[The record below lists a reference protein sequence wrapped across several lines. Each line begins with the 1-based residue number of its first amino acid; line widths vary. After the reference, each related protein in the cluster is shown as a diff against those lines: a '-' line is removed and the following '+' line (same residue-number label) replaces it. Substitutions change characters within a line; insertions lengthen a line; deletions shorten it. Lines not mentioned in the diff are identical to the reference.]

1 MSNIC
6 APHLNDIWNKEI
18 ITQKTFLNDLKS
30 ADMTPVLTKED
41 ASLLKNYRP
50 VNVLSL
56 VSKIMHYEKI
66 SPLMWI

>member
-18 ITQKTFLNDLKS
+18 ITQKTFLNDLKL

-56 VSKIMHYEKI
+56 YLKLCIMKK
-66 SPLMWI
+66 SPH